1 MSEDFVNSGWKE
13 KKLWAPPE
21 VEEKTSRAGP
31 GAIGGP
37 RSRLRGDA
45 AATGQGTSGNAES
58 TKGSSA
64 QATARRPGK
73 SGTAEAPLQQQPQAA
88 APPESM
94 EPTPKPPKPPKPP
107 KGPLEALDPD
117 SSSSDDSDS
126 PALPPEYAVLDMNV
140 PRTALVI
147 NVSYV
152 LKRLNGC
159 CSMNQ
164 LTKCIKSFKENT
176 GFTLEA
182 FLRANPMTFKLEG
195 RIVFLLGR
203 DGEKWRPP
211 EEAEQGDTGKGGKGK
226 GKGEASKSTSKG
238 SGSGARGG
246 SAAAE
251 EPPPR
256 KQRGAGGE
264 ARKQRG
270 SGSGATASTANSSWS
285 TSGWSSDWQAGGW
298 HSDDRGW
305 SRSSW

>member
-13 KKLWAPPE
+13 KKLWAPSE
-21 VEEKTSRAGP
+21 VEEKKGRIDP
-31 GAIGGP
+31 GAGGGP
-37 RSRLRGDA
+37 RSRLRGET
-45 AATGQGTSGNAES
+45 AATGQVVSGTVES
-58 TKGSSA
+58 SKGSAA
-64 QATARRPGK
+64 QAAKGRPAGK
-73 SGTAEAPLQQQPQAA
+73 SGTSEAPPQQQTQAA
-88 APPESM
+88 ALPESV
-94 EPTPKPPKPPKPP
+94 EPLPKPPKPPKPP
-107 KGPLEALDPD
+107 TGPLEALDPD

-147 NVSYV
+147 NVSHV

-159 CSMNQ
+159 CSLNQ
-164 LTKCIKSFKENT
+164 LTKSIKSFKENT

-195 RIVFLLGR
+195 RIVHLLGR

-211 EEAEQGDTGKGGKGK
+211 EEAQQGETWKGKGK
-226 GKGEASKSTSKG
+226 GKGEAPKGASKG
-238 SGSGARGG
+238 SGAGGRGG
-246 SAAAE
+246 AAE

-270 SGSGATASTANSSWS
+270 GGAGAAASTANSSWS
-285 TSGWSSDWQAGGW
+285 NSGWEYDWQADTW

-305 SRSSW
+305 SRSPW